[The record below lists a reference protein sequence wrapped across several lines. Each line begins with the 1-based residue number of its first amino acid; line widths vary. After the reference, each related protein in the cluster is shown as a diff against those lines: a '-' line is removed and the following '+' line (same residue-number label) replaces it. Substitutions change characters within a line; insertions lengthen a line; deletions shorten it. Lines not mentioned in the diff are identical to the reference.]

1 MILKC
6 LRTSKGLANP
16 KLLSC
21 HMQRFLFQKFQ
32 IYRSQGKNS
41 TVNISV
47 LLLFIYL
54 FRRRE
59 GERERNISLWL
70 PLVHP
75 LLGTWPATQAF
86 ALTGNQTGD
95 LLVHRPALSPLSHT
109 SQGYFIFFERFI
121 FLFAL
126 REKGRE
132 GEREGEKQPCVRD
145 VLISCLLC
153 APCWGPG
160 LQPRHVP

>member
-1 MILKC
+1 M
-6 LRTSKGLANP
+6 
-16 KLLSC
+16 
-21 HMQRFLFQKFQ
+21 
-32 IYRSQGKNS
+32 
-41 TVNISV
+41 NISV

-109 SQGYFIFFERFI
+109 SQGWIIFVFIQAQGHPVHCQMFSSLLSLYPYSSLPQLWRPKI
-121 FLFAL
+121 FLDNAKCSL
-126 REKGRE
+126 
-132 GEREGEKQPCVRD
+132 GERKYSPVETHW
-145 VLISCLLC
+145 VLSL
-153 APCWGPG
+153 
-160 LQPRHVP
+160 